1 MATVKVA
8 DLLAEIQTNHKQVSA
23 SQRDEVRVM
32 QAMLN
37 DTSYEVGVYGKAAR
51 STHITQQKISN
62 QCRLIS
68 WHRSQR
74 SAEMKRANS

>member
-37 DTSYEVGVYGKAAR
+37 DTSYEVGVYGLKAGTGR
-51 STHITQQKISN
+51 HI
-62 QCRLIS
+62 
-68 WHRSQR
+68 
-74 SAEMKRANS
+74 